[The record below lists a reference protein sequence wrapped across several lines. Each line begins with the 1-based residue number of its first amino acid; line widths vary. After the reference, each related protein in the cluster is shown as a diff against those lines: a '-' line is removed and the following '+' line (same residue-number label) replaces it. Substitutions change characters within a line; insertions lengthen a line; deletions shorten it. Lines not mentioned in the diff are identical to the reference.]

1 MDTFKVMWDLS
12 APGGGAEGCF
22 LRLDQ
27 TEYYR
32 EARTEPNPLEMMPD
46 VSNITPSIIPN
57 FELSDLLGTV
67 SPNMFPKVP

>member
-12 APGGGAEGCF
+12 APGGGAEVCF

-32 EARTEPNPLEMMPD
+32 EVYTEPNFLEIMPD
-46 VSNITPSIIPN
+46 VSNLIPFIPN
-57 FELSDLLGTV
+57 FGLPDLPCAG
-67 SPNMFPKVP
+67 SPNMFQEMP